1 MVICWKLRTR
11 TLLTLRMSGEE
22 AVINRSFGM
31 SSDVYPPGDYF
42 AAAIESTCIVLVFA
56 SRVPWIGPL
65 IILRKAGR

>member
-1 MVICWKLRTR
+1 
-11 TLLTLRMSGEE
+11 MSGEE